1 MAVSTTFEN
10 PFLEDLLTLSLMTPL
25 SFLAIGLSSCVDAL
39 DSSSLMLETSMP
51 SSLAMSWLTTTFR
64 VLGYSASISLTFSP
78 RRTRP
83 ANLPV

>member
-39 DSSSLMLETSMP
+39 DSSSLMLETSIP
-51 SSLAMSWLTTTFR
+51 SSLAMS
-64 VLGYSASISLTFSP
+64 
-78 RRTRP
+78 
-83 ANLPV
+83 